1 MEQETPTTFDSLAS
15 ESPDWPGQ
23 RLREAREGLNLSRQ
37 DVARKLH
44 LDAGLIQALEDNNR
58 EALPAQTYLVGY
70 LRSYAR
76 LLNLPAESVIAAIAL
91 KSQPTSSLLP
101 DNIDYRP
108 RRRFESILRLLLLGV
123 LVILLLAAGW
133 WLFSLGPEG
142 LSQWLN
148 LANGSRFSSHLPPLF
163 A

>member
-1 MEQETPTTFDSLAS
+1 MEQDSPTTFDSPAS
-15 ESPDWPGQ
+15 DSSDWPGQ
-23 RLREAREGLNLSRQ
+23 RLREAREELNLSRQ

-44 LDAGLIQALEDNNR
+44 LDANLIQALEDNNR
-58 EALPAQTYLVGY
+58 EALPAQIYLVGY

-76 LLNLPAESVIAAIAL
+76 LLNLPVESIIAAIPL

-108 RRRFESILRLLLLGV
+108 RRGFESILRLLLLGI
-123 LVILLLAAGW
+123 LVILLLAVGW
-133 WLFSLGPEG
+133 WVLSLEPEW

-148 LANGSRFSSHLPPLF
+148 LANGSRFSGHLHPPF